1 MFPSNESFVSYGQ
14 SSRMDQEFPG
24 GFNSVLIMELPS
36 LSAEKADIAISRY
49 VHLKHIR
56 RFDSVKF
63 VSFLANIG
71 QWMHPGTL
79 IAIVSSVGQ

>member
-1 MFPSNESFVSYGQ
+1 
-14 SSRMDQEFPG
+14 MDQEFPG

-71 QWMHPGTL
+71 Q
-79 IAIVSSVGQ
+79 